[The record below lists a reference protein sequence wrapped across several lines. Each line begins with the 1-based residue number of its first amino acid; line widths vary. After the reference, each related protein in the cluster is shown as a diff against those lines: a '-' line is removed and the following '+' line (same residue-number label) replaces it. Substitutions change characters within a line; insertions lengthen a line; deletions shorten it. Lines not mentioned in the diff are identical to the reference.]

1 MLHLAGQQFKMI
13 YTRQLWSSLFRTSSS
28 LFFSLIVSDEVRR
41 LKKAPITIDITT
53 MKSEDRLVIMPPDI
67 PRPEIRAAMAPL
79 INPITNNLTGWRSCL
94 SGEKA
99 ASANAVITDEKK
111 MIGPSI
117 SLGCS
122 AILFHAV
129 NSYVSLLAST
139 HFRSNF
145 AGYMEIRLTVELIEK
160 TLRFKHTD
168 IMKIPELDR
177 IARFF

>member
-28 LFFSLIVSDEVRR
+28 PFFSLIVSDEARR
-41 LKKAPITIDITT
+41 LKKAPITIDITA
-53 MKSEDRLVIMPPDI
+53 MKSNDRLVIMPRNI

-99 ASANAVITDEKK
+99 ASANAVITGEKK

-139 HFRSNF
+139 HFR
-145 AGYMEIRLTVELIEK
+145 R
-160 TLRFKHTD
+160 
-168 IMKIPELDR
+168 
-177 IARFF
+177 

>member
-1 MLHLAGQQFKMI
+1 MI

-28 LFFSLIVSDEVRR
+28 PFFSLIVSDEARR

-53 MKSEDRLVIMPPDI
+53 MKSNDRLVIMPPNI

-122 AILFHAV
+122 ALLFHAV

-139 HFRSNF
+139 HFRLF
-145 AGYMEIRLTVELIEK
+145 AGYMISEIRLTVELIEK

-177 IARFF
+177 VARFF

>member
-1 MLHLAGQQFKMI
+1 
-13 YTRQLWSSLFRTSSS
+13 
-28 LFFSLIVSDEVRR
+28 
-41 LKKAPITIDITT
+41 
-53 MKSEDRLVIMPPDI
+53 
-67 PRPEIRAAMAPL
+67 MAPL

-139 HFRSNF
+139 HFRLF
-145 AGYMEIRLTVELIEK
+145 AGYMISEIRLTVELIEK

-177 IARFF
+177 VARFF

>member
-28 LFFSLIVSDEVRR
+28 PFFSLIVSDDPRR

-53 MKSEDRLVIMPPDI
+53 MKSNDRLVIMPPNI

-79 INPITNNLTGWRSCL
+79 INPITNNLAGWRSCL

-117 SLGCS
+117 SLSRS

-129 NSYVSLLAST
+129 NSYVSLLPQLIFAA
-139 HFRSNF
+139 NF

-177 IARFF
+177 VARFF